1 MPKEEG
7 RLSREVSVV
16 EEGNFPDLD
25 RGGQGHPAGCKR
37 PKCSTVRGEGGLES
51 GARRRAEFQAQFP
64 QYCMRNVPNGTEIA

>member
-1 MPKEEG
+1 MG

-16 EEGNFPDLD
+16 EESFIPDLD

-37 PKCSTVRGEGGLES
+37 PKCSTVRGEGGL
-51 GARRRAEFQAQFP
+51 GLGVRRKAGFQAQFP